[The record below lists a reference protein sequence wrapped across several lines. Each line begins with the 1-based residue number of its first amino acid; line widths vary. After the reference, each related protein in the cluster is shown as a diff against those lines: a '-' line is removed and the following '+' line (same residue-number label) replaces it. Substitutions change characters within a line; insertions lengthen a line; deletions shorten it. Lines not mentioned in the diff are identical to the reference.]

1 MAKIGVHF
9 LVLFFGLVYNFYKW
23 LYFLL
28 LVDCSHYGC
37 HPSMKVVPQFFPVAR
52 NFLLRALRMFRCT
65 QGKGFPLCL
74 VPHPGLCCL
83 VSIQFY
89 RKGLCSLRR
98 KAVDRKGQ
106 SGTRLKNSIWN
117 LSLFVTSKKRFKS
130 KTFQHFPALPLSD
143 SGAEVVIKV
152 TPLVLWPF
160 S

>member
-52 NFLLRALRMFRCT
+52 NFLLRAFSRCC
-65 QGKGFPLCL
+65 F
-74 VPHPGLCCL
+74 

-89 RKGLCSLRR
+89 RIGFGSLRR
-98 KAVDRKGQ
+98 KAVDLKGQ

-117 LSLFVTSKKRFKS
+117 LSIFVSSKKRFKS
-130 KTFQHFPALPLSD
+130 KTFSTSLLFLSPIRGRGSSNGHSFGSLALQL
-143 SGAEVVIKV
+143 
-152 TPLVLWPF
+152 
-160 S
+160 

>member
-52 NFLLRALRMFRCT
+52 NFLLRAFSRCC
-65 QGKGFPLCL
+65 F
-74 VPHPGLCCL
+74 

-89 RKGLCSLRR
+89 RIGFGSLRR
-98 KAVDRKGQ
+98 KAVDLKGQ
-106 SGTRLKNSIWN
+106 SGTRLKIPYGICPF
-117 LSLFVTSKKRFKS
+117 FVSSKKRFKS
-130 KTFQHFPALPLSD
+130 KTFSTSLLFLSPIRGRGSSYGHSFGSLALQL
-143 SGAEVVIKV
+143 
-152 TPLVLWPF
+152 
-160 S
+160 

>member
-52 NFLLRALRMFRCT
+52 NFLLRAFSRCC
-65 QGKGFPLCL
+65 F
-74 VPHPGLCCL
+74 

-89 RKGLCSLRR
+89 RIGFGSLRR
-98 KAVDRKGQ
+98 KAVDLKGQ

-117 LSLFVTSKKRFKS
+117 LSIFVSSKNVSNLRLS
-130 KTFQHFPALPLSD
+130 ALPCSSSLRF
-143 SGAEVVIKV
+143 GGEVVLMV
-152 TPLVLWPF
+152 TPLVPWPF
-160 S
+160 SYKRDLSRASQTFMNKGK